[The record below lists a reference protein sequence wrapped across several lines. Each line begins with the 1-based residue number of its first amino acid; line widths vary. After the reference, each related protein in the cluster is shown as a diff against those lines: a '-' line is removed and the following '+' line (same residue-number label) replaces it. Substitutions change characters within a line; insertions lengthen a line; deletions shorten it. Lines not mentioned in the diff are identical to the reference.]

1 MRIISNVNRTTLC
14 RELFKRWNILTVSCI
29 YVMEVLCYIKVNL
42 GKYEQNSVIHDHN
55 TRQRNDFRIQYWR
68 TEVCKNSVKNLGKR
82 LYNKLPN
89 HIKSIE
95 DIQHFRK
102 KLKLFLLQQ
111 SFHSVEEYCLYKS
124 R

>member
-1 MRIISNVNRTTLC
+1 M
-14 RELFKRWNILTVSCI
+14 
-29 YVMEVLCYIKVNL
+29 
-42 GKYEQNSVIHDHN
+42 
-55 TRQRNDFRIQYWR
+55 
-68 TEVCKNSVKNLGKR
+68 CKNSVKNLGKR

-95 DIQHFRK
+95 DIQQFLR

-111 SFHSVEEYCLYKS
+111 SFYSVEEYCLYES

>member
-1 MRIISNVNRTTLC
+1 
-14 RELFKRWNILTVSCI
+14 
-29 YVMEVLCYIKVNL
+29 MEILCYIKVNT

-55 TRQRNDFRIQYWR
+55 TRQRKDFHIQYWR
-68 TEVCKNSVKNLGKR
+68 TEVCKTNVKNLGKR

-95 DIQHFRK
+95 DIQHFRR
-102 KLKLFLLQQ
+102 KLKLFLLQP
-111 SFHSVEEYCLYKS
+111 SFYSVEEYCLYKS